1 MKIIVLLVIRMY
13 QRLISIH
20 LGNNCRFDPSCSSY
34 AHDAIDRYGVV
45 RGAILATRRVIRCHP
60 WDSGGFDPVP

>member
-13 QRLISIH
+13 QQLISIH

-45 RGAILATRRVIRCHP
+45 RGSVLASRRVVRCHP
-60 WDSGGFDPVP
+60 WGSGGFDPVP